1 MKINKNGYII
11 LKNDITEKKLKD
23 LKSDLTVSPYI
34 MNEFGTNIEK
44 KFPVYLESPNRI
56 YIPRFYGNKNIEQLE
71 YSGSPGEGI
80 QCEFNGDLRD
90 IQKPIYDL
98 SINGIKKVGGG
109 IISLKCGGGKTV
121 LALYILAALKLKT
134 IIVVHKDFLMTQ
146 WIERIEQ
153 FIPNAKIGKIQQN
166 IIDIDGKD
174 IVLAMAQSLSM
185 KEYNKKIFESF
196 GFAIFDECH
205 HFGAEIF
212 HKCML
217 KVASKYML
225 GLSATPNR
233 KDGLRKVFEWFIG
246 PILYVSKD
254 INTDYIEVDILK
266 YTCNDD
272 NYCKIVNNV
281 KGNPCYPIMINNICY
296 YEPRTKIII
305 DKIIELYNMDRD
317 ILFLSDRRD
326 HIVFIHDFLILNG
339 YDCGYYIGGMKSNEL
354 KISQEKNIIL
364 GTFSMASEGMDI
376 PKLNTIILGSPK
388 SDIEQSIGR
397 ILRQPKH
404 IRKFHPYVFDIWD
417 DFSNFTNQ
425 FNKRLKFYNKN
436 NYDIHIIDNGERSK
450 YIKNLKKVK
459 KAKKASI
466 CLID

>member
-11 LKNDITEKKLKD
+11 KKSDIAEDKIKKIKN
-23 LKSDLTVSPYI
+23 DLTVSPYV

-44 KFPVYLESPNRI
+44 KFTVYLESPNKL
-56 YIPRFYGNKNIEQLE
+56 YIPRFYGNANFEKQE
-71 YSGSPGEGI
+71 YSGDSGDNIE
-80 QCEFNGDLRD
+80 CKFRGDLRD
-90 IQKPIYDL
+90 IQKPIYDI
-98 SINGIKKVGGG
+98 SIKNIRDKGGG

-121 LALYILAALKLKT
+121 LALYILSALKCKT
-134 IIVVHKDFLMTQ
+134 IIVVHKDFLMSQ

-153 FIPNAKIGKIQQN
+153 FIPDARVGRIQQN
-166 IIDIDGKD
+166 IIDIEDKD

-185 KEYNKKIFESF
+185 KEYNKKTFESF
-196 GFAIFDECH
+196 GLAIFDECH

-246 PILYVSKD
+246 PIIYVSKEK
-254 INTDYIEVDILK
+254 NTDYVEVDIVK
-266 YTCNDD
+266 YTCKDEK
-272 NYCKIVNNV
+272 YCKIVSNV
-281 KGNPCYPIMINNICY
+281 KGNPCYPIMINNICN
-296 YEPRTKIII
+296 YEPRTKILL
-305 DKIIELYNMDRD
+305 DKIIELYKLGRD
-317 ILFLSDRRD
+317 ILFLSDRRN
-326 HIVFIHDFLILNG
+326 HLVYIHDYLILNG
-339 YDCGYYIGGMKSNEL
+339 YDCGYYIGGMKQNEL
-354 KISQEKNIIL
+354 KLSQEKKIIL

-376 PKLNTIILGSPK
+376 PKLNSIILGSPK

-417 DFSNFTNQ
+417 NFSNFTNQ
-425 FNKRLKFYNKN
+425 YNKRIKYYIKN
-436 NYDIHIIDNGERSK
+436 NYDINIIEDNISTK
-450 YIKNLKKVK
+450 YEKNKKKKKEIKTCL
-459 KAKKASI
+459 
-466 CLID
+466 LID